1 MSIQMNEGHIH
12 DCPQTRKKFN
22 IVMEVCNRPEK
33 LFEIGFQG
41 GHSTRMLL
49 DMFPDMKI
57 HSIDICEYDYTERL
71 GNELAEENENFTF
84 QNISSFDLT
93 VDDLQGYDAVFV
105 DGGHD
110 ELSVENDIQLCID
123 ANIRY
128 IIVDDYKKNFKEIVN
143 ITNNKVRSN
152 NYHWFGDKIPYI
164 CMDKKRQILNTLRII
179 VRSDLIPT
187 YPEKVQKLFTKE

>member
-1 MSIQMNEGHIH
+1 MSTQMNEGHVH
-12 DCPQTRKKFN
+12 DCDQTRRKFN
-22 IVMEVCNRPEK
+22 LVMQVCNRPEK

-93 VDDLQGYDAVFV
+93 VDDLEGYDAVFI

-110 ELSVENDIQLCID
+110 ESSVDNDIQLCID

-128 IIVDDYKKNFKEIVN
+128 IIVDDYKKIFKELV
-143 ITNNKVRSN
+143 TTADNKVYYN

-164 CMDKKRQILNTLRII
+164 CMDAKRQIINTLRII